1 MKNVFYLIL
10 TITIC
15 ILAACSFD
23 SEFSAAESNSNGVS
37 GSITKFTIH
46 EGYMYALNPN
56 EVQTYDLQN
65 PDEPKLVNTLK
76 TDYGLETIIIYDNT
90 VYVGS
95 RTSLYI
101 MDISTPYQ
109 PEILSQSVRESQGF
123 FSGCDPV
130 VVKDNFAYSTVKI
143 VENVCGTFNA
153 RSLLLVYDVSD
164 KRNPK
169 IISDYELSE
178 PNGLAYVGDYLLVCD
193 AGIDELV
200 VFDISDPYNL
210 KQPAEFNIT
219 IMNPIDLIIHDSKM
233 IVSTI
238 NTFNIYNIS
247 SIGDISETGIIPK

>member
-1 MKNVFYLIL
+1 MRNTLYLTL
-10 TITIC
+10 TTFIF
-15 ILAACSFD
+15 ILASCSFD
-23 SEFSAAESNSNGVS
+23 NEFAAEPGTDGVS

-46 EGYMYALNPN
+46 NGYMYALNPN
-56 EVQTYDLQN
+56 EIQTYKLEN
-65 PDEPKLVNTLK
+65 PDEPELVNTIE

-101 MDISTPYQ
+101 LDISTPYQ
-109 PEILSQSVRESQGF
+109 PEILSQSVRESLGF

-130 VVKDNFAYSTVKI
+130 VVKDDYAYSTVKI
-143 VENVCGTFNA
+143 VENVCGGFNA

-169 IISDYELSE
+169 IISEYELRE
-178 PNGLAYVGDYLLVCD
+178 PNGLAYIGDYLLVCD
-193 AGIDELV
+193 AGIDQLV

-210 KQPAEFNIT
+210 KQPEEYNIT

-238 NTFNIYNIS
+238 NTFNIYSVN
-247 SIGDISETGIIPK
+247 SIADISETGIIRK